1 MQLLLNY
8 VDGIPSSRLITC
20 SLLWILSAVIT
31 VTTFC
36 LLRFQLLCLATGPVW
51 LVKAPT
57 GRETP
62 PSIYSKK
69 FEFIW
74 RNLPIRRW
82 MKFYVDKT
90 WKYKLPKGRRLMT
103 GYMQPSSITC
113 DRLFPLLGFMTGYM
127 QPSARDCWRNG
138 HHLFYA
144 KNFSIP
150 REEVCPC
157 REQLRWSRP
166 V

>member
-1 MQLLLNY
+1 MEYRAHDWLRAACCEYYRPSWPSQPFVYSDFNFFVWQRARFGLWKRRRGGKLLPQSTVKNLNLF
-8 VDGIPSSRLITC
+8 D
-20 SLLWILSAVIT
+20 
-31 VTTFC
+31 
-36 LLRFQLLCLATGPVW
+36 AT
-51 LVKAPT
+51 
-57 GRETP
+57 
-62 PSIYSKK
+62 YQ
-69 FEFIW
+69 
-74 RNLPIRRW
+74 IRRW
-82 MKFYVDKT
+82 MKFYVNKT

-113 DRLFPLLGFMTGYM
+113 DRLFTLFGFMTGYM